1 MEYGYNAK
9 AASGEL
15 RTGIITARN
24 VDQVKLE
31 LRAQQLFPIDV
42 WQTSTK
48 GWWTSLIKSRDRS
61 KLSKRDLLNITTQL
75 AVMTRSGIDLVTALQ
90 SLSNQCRNPVLKRVL
105 TKVYQDVTGGKAV
118 SDAIREQAHIFGDT
132 YVASVAAGEAAG
144 RLPDVF
150 HRLAQLLRAELRNH
164 NRVRSLMAYPILLS
178 SVSMLVVMGCVGF
191 VLPQFA
197 GVFEQFEVPL
207 PTLTQVLL
215 AVATALRSHILI
227 WMPLAVMLTVATI
240 AATKTK
246 SGRRYVDT
254 AVLYVVVL
262 KDISRAFNVGRTF
275 RLLGL
280 LIESG
285 VPLLEGIRLTRKSV
299 RNVLFRGLF
308 DNMEEAI
315 LNGRTLSTAVI
326 DAEFLPPAARE
337 MMMTA
342 ERTGTLGS
350 VTQMIGEHYEEEG
363 EVRLEELAGILEPL
377 IIIVM
382 GTVVATVVLAVMLPM
397 FDIATLTRH

>member
-1 MEYGYNAK
+1 MQYGYNAK
-9 AASGEL
+9 SVSGEL
-15 RTGIITARN
+15 RTGVLTARS

-42 WQTSTK
+42 WENSTS
-48 GWWTSLIKSRDRS
+48 GWWASVLRHRDRS
-61 KLSKRDLLNITTQL
+61 GLNKRDLLSITTQL
-75 AVMTRSGIDLVTALQ
+75 AVMTRSGIDLVSALQ
-90 SLSNQCRNPVLKRVL
+90 SLSAQCRNVVLRRVL
-105 TKVYQDVTGGKAV
+105 TKVHKDVTGGKAV

-150 HRLAQLLRAELRNH
+150 QRLAQLLRAELRNR
-164 NRVRSLMAYPILLS
+164 NRVRSLIAYPILLA
-178 SVSMLVVMGCVGF
+178 SVSMLVVLGCVGF

-197 GVFEQFEVPL
+197 SIFEQFEVPL
-207 PTLTQVLL
+207 PVLTQILL
-215 AVATALRSHILI
+215 AVANTARNHILI
-227 WMPLAVMLTVATI
+227 WAPVGVILAVAGIVMLNTVT
-240 AATKTK
+240 
-246 SGRRYVDT
+246 GRRYWDT
-254 AVLYVVVL
+254 AVLNIVL
-262 KDISRAFNVGRTF
+262 LRDISRSFNVGRTF

-280 LIESG
+280 MIESG
-285 VPLLEGIRLTRKSV
+285 VPLLEGLRLTRKSV

-308 DNMEEAI
+308 DDLEEAI
-315 LNGRTLSTAVI
+315 LNGRTLATALTEA
-326 DAEFLPPAARE
+326 DFLPGAARE

-342 ERTGTLGS
+342 ERTGTLGP

-363 EVRLEELAGILEPL
+363 EAKLQELASVLEPM

-382 GTVVATVVLAVMLPM
+382 GGIVATVVLAVMLPM

>member
-1 MEYGYNAK
+1 
-9 AASGEL
+9 
-15 RTGIITARN
+15 
-24 VDQVKLE
+24 
-31 LRAQQLFPIDV
+31 
-42 WQTSTK
+42 
-48 GWWTSLIKSRDRS
+48 
-61 KLSKRDLLNITTQL
+61 
-75 AVMTRSGIDLVTALQ
+75 
-90 SLSNQCRNPVLKRVL
+90 
-105 TKVYQDVTGGKAV
+105 
-118 SDAIREQAHIFGDT
+118 
-132 YVASVAAGEAAG
+132 
-144 RLPDVF
+144 
-150 HRLAQLLRAELRNH
+150 
-164 NRVRSLMAYPILLS
+164 
-178 SVSMLVVMGCVGF
+178 MGCVGF